1 MSLGLTVSGRVYTG
15 ALSTGDT
22 VLLMPGGV
30 RATVKAIEMNGLPVL
45 LASAGDNVDVGL
57 AGLDPSAL
65 HVGGLLCS
73 VVSPVRVHIHPNS
86 VASMVRK
93 FEAQIMTMPGVEVP
107 LAKGTCVT
115 LHIHSVDEPVHVTRL
130 VSTLKKSGEVDKKK
144 PRCITRNSSAVVQIS
159 SQRPLGLELFSEF
172 RNLGRFTLR
181 ERGVTLA
188 AGIVSEILL

>member
-30 RATVKAIEMNGLPVL
+30 RATIKAIEMNGLPVL

-73 VVSPVRVHIHPNS
+73 VVSPVR
-86 VASMVRK
+86 MVRK

-107 LAKGTCVT
+107 LVKGTCVT

-130 VSTLKKSGEVDKKK
+130 VSTLKKSGQVDKKK

-181 ERGVTLA
+181 DRGVTLA